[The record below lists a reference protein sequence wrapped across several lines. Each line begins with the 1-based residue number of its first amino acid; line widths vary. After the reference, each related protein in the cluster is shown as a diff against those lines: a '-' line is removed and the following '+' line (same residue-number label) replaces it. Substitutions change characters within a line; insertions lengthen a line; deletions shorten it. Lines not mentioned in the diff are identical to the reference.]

1 MSDYVIL
8 TDSSND
14 MTADLRERFG
24 VEEYFPGYI
33 IFPDGHQELA
43 VLDWDDMSPSD
54 FYGGMNKKNLYKT
67 AVRGIGEQEE
77 FFEKYLSKGL
87 DILNITLSSSLSG
100 TNSVCAAAVKNLQ
113 KKYPERKI
121 YNIDTLRY
129 SGATGLLISYAGEMK
144 QNGAPI
150 EEVADWLEK
159 NKNRVHQIGTVDD
172 LFFLRN
178 MGRVSNISAF
188 MGSMISI
195 KPIAD
200 FNEKGMNQ
208 IIGKVKGYK
217 KFYQASLEYMKRTI
231 EDPENS
237 RIWISCT
244 NRKVQADQFKEMIG
258 EMIKPKEMIQTITNR
273 ANGAAIGPGMVV
285 AFYLGKP
292 VSEGLKEEEKLL
304 SEIINSL

>member
-87 DILNITLSSSLSG
+87 DILNITLSSALSG

-113 KKYPERKI
+113 KKYA
-121 YNIDTLRY
+121 TLKH
-129 SGATGLLISYAGEMK
+129 ATLNHE
-144 QNGAPI
+144 
-150 EEVADWLEK
+150 
-159 NKNRVHQIGTVDD
+159 GT
-172 LFFLRN
+172 
-178 MGRVSNISAF
+178 
-188 MGSMISI
+188 SI
-195 KPIAD
+195 P
-200 FNEKGMNQ
+200 
-208 IIGKVKGYK
+208 
-217 KFYQASLEYMKRTI
+217 
-231 EDPENS
+231 
-237 RIWISCT
+237 
-244 NRKVQADQFKEMIG
+244 
-258 EMIKPKEMIQTITNR
+258 
-273 ANGAAIGPGMVV
+273 
-285 AFYLGKP
+285 
-292 VSEGLKEEEKLL
+292 
-304 SEIINSL
+304 